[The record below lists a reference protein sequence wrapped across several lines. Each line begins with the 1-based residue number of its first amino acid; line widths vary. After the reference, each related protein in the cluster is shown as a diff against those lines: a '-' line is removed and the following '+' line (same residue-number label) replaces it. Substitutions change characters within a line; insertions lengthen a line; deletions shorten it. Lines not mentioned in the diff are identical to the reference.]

1 MRRRSINCAKEK
13 KKTFLLMKSHRIRFN
28 VLIVSSKWENI
39 CSVCVEGRII
49 NDDGEH
55 VIKNIIEVLI
65 KKCTERKVYI
75 SCAALVRSS
84 LLVAGQTQTLLA
96 CFRTAQ

>member
-1 MRRRSINCAKEK
+1 
-13 KKTFLLMKSHRIRFN
+13 MKSHRIRFN

-39 CSVCVEGRII
+39 CSVCGEGRII

-65 KKCTERKVYI
+65 KKRYI
-75 SCAALVRSS
+75 
-84 LLVAGQTQTLLA
+84 
-96 CFRTAQ
+96 